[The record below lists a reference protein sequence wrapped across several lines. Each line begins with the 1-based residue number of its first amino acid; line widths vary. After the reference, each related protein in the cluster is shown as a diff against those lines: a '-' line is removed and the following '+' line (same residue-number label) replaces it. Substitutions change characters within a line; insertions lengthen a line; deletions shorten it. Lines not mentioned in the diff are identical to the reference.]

1 VTQAGTFLP
10 ATVSLSAM
18 KKRGLFVAGL
28 MGLSVLAACAF
39 LRSYKAVGLLTRNGS
54 AMIEVNGGLVGG
66 EILIGGQTAIVTRR
80 DAGKVHS
87 YRLFFEGDTDSN
99 EDTSFVIDCHAWVAP
114 RLPFLLEAA
123 NYPPCN
129 VLSDDV
135 YKDRRWP
142 LHRRAQFIEFLTNDG
157 STIRIGNRNK

>member
-1 VTQAGTFLP
+1 
-10 ATVSLSAM
+10 M
-18 KKRGLFVAGL
+18 KKKWLKGLSVAVL
-28 MGLSVLAACAF
+28 MVLSVLATYAF
-39 LRSYKAVGLLTRNGS
+39 LRSYNAVAFLTRNKNTT
-54 AMIEVNGGLVGG
+54 IEVNGALVQG
-66 EILIGGQTAIVTRR
+66 EVLEGRLTAIVTRR

-99 EDTSFVIDCHAWVAP
+99 GDTGFVIDCHAWVAP

-129 VLSDDV
+129 ILSEDV

-142 LHRRAQFIEFLTNDG
+142 LFRRGHFIESVTANL
-157 STIRIGNRNK
+157 STIRIGQRNE